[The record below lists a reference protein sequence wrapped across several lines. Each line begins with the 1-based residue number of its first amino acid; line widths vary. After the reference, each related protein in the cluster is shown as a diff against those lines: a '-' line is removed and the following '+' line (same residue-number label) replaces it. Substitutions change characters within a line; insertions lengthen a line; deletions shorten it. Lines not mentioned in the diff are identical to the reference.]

1 MFVHKG
7 RITRFRRNIKI
18 NNERLRISE
27 DVTIKTEGL
36 KGTKGAILSNE
47 KSREHLTQRRTR
59 KENGQLQ
66 SNETQLRTLTA
77 VSNAVTTTNFILQRR
92 QDKTPI

>member
-7 RITRFRRNIKI
+7 RITRFRRNIEI

-47 KSREHLTQRRTR
+47 RVANTSRSDERE
-59 KENGQLQ
+59 KKM
-66 SNETQLRTLTA
+66 A
-77 VSNAVTTTNFILQRR
+77 NFKATKRN
-92 QDKTPI
+92 